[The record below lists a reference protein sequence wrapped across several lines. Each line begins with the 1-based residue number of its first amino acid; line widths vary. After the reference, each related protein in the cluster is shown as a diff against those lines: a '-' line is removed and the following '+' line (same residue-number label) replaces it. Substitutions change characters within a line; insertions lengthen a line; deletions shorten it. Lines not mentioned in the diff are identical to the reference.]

1 MGNRMAKYF
10 KDEERSRQ
18 NQPQG
23 DQEAFVV
30 CPATFQTGMA
40 PAQFAAMQQIYQVAY
55 ERARAQIQASA
66 EWWNDND
73 AGSGI

>member
-1 MGNRMAKYF
+1 MGNRMVKYF
-10 KDEERSRQ
+10 REEESSNRNR
-18 NQPQG
+18 PQG
-23 DQEAFVV
+23 DQEAFMV
-30 CPATFQTGMA
+30 CPTTFHTGMT

-55 ERARAQIQASA
+55 ERARAQIQASG